1 MSWVLSEQK
10 QKNNGAWTCQEY
22 EFETEDEAEYQ
33 GRCDKAAG
41 HCKWFEV
48 FHS

>member
-1 MSWVLSEQK
+1 MSWILAEQQRK
-10 QKNNGAWTCQEY
+10 DDGGWDCLY
-22 EFETEDEAEYQ
+22 HEFETEEEAEYQ

-41 HCKWFEV
+41 QCKWFEV